1 MLVHANLLPIRNV
14 IDEIMTYTLFPW
26 DLIMIHH
33 DQIFPKSRHIG
44 HPIIGTV
51 NIPWQHVYTVANH
64 IHAILPKIKK
74 SS

>member
-26 DLIMIHH
+26 DLVLIHH

-44 HPIIGTV
+44 NPIIGTI
-51 NIPWQHVYTVANH
+51 NIPWQHVYTAANH

-74 SS
+74 NL